1 VFPNERG
8 VARATTITQR
18 LGIDELLARVLAG
31 RGVEAEGAEAFL
43 DPTIKQLMPDPH
55 VLTDMQA
62 AAARLADAVTRGE
75 SVAIFGDY
83 DVDGATSAAL
93 LCGYLRHC
101 GLDPI
106 VHIPDRIFEGYGPNV
121 DAIRGFAAK
130 GVTLLVTVD
139 CGTTSI
145 EALEEAKKALD
156 AHRESL
162 DDAKRTLDETIE
174 GARDTLRGYKKP
186 LAKAVNGRRRGLES
200 EMKSLQHFNAPLE
213 AARSAKRR
221 TLEAAKHQ
229 TAFEDA
235 KKLYKK
241 TRPGEGRRARK
252 PTKDGHRA

>member
-1 VFPNERG
+1 MDAILALFRDPLIV
-8 VARATTITQR
+8 V
-18 LGIDELLARVLAG
+18 LLAILVFIGRVIFLAK
-31 RGVEAEGAEAFL
+31 RL
-43 DPTIKQLMPDPH
+43 KS
-55 VLTDMQA
+55 
-62 AAARLADAVTRGE
+62 AARNPTL
-75 SVAIFGDY
+75 
-83 DVDGATSAAL
+83 VD
-93 LCGYLRHC
+93 LR
-101 GLDPI
+101 
-106 VHIPDRIFEGYGPNV
+106 
-121 DAIRGFAAK
+121 
-130 GVTLLVTVD
+130 
-139 CGTTSI
+139 
-145 EALEEAKKALD
+145 ALEEAKKALD